1 MFNVQCSIIK
11 YYCHCTIN
19 GIYGKKVTKKLRK
32 KSYKVTKFKA
42 RKSIIN
48 CDYMSSDKFEKLHEM
63 VKSMT
68 AAQLTELLILF
79 CAKS

>member
-1 MFNVQCSIIK
+1 MFSYKILLSLYNKWDLWKKLQ
-11 YYCHCTIN
+11 
-19 GIYGKKVTKKLRK
+19 KVTN
-32 KSYKVTKFKA
+32 FKA

-48 CDYMSSDKFEKLHEM
+48 CDYMSPDKFEKLHEM

>member
-1 MFNVQCSIIK
+1 MFSYKILLSLYNK
-11 YYCHCTIN
+11 WDLW
-19 GIYGKKVTKKLRK
+19 KKVTN
-32 KSYKVTKFKA
+32 FKA
-42 RKSIIN
+42 TKSIIN
-48 CDYMSSDKFEKLHEM
+48 CDYMSPDKFEKLHEM